1 MEDEAAAARRAAD
14 ARVEAAVRAAP
25 AALLHL
31 ATVDACDLPRAAI
44 LTSPPFVNRLQPLRA
59 VRVAGRGDDGAH
71 RALAVRRA

>member
-25 AALLHL
+25 ALLHL